1 MDPFKHF
8 SQKYIKLIQII
19 MYRMSP
25 LNSNRRTFLKYSGS
39 IALGF
44 LSSTAISVGWKGKNI
59 TLLGDSIRKGYQ
71 PYVGLYLPEGNNLWG
86 PEGNTQ
92 HTVNL
97 LANAPRWIKNKP
109 ADILHLNS
117 GLHDIKNIP
126 YNSRRKL
133 VSEDLYIENVER
145 IIKYIHYCWPECR
158 VIWATTTP
166 VDEEKANAAHK
177 EANDFSR
184 YNEDVIRYNE
194 LSVDLVNRLGVP
206 VNDLYKFVV
215 EGEKDKIMQ
224 EDGVHFTNFGCQ
236 LLAEKVADAIH
247 VFIE

>member
-1 MDPFKHF
+1 
-8 SQKYIKLIQII
+8 
-19 MYRMSP
+19 MST
-25 LNSNRRTFLKYSGS
+25 LNSNRRTFLKNSGTL
-39 IALGF
+39 ALGLMGSMAF
-44 LSSTAISVGWKGKNI
+44 SMNLKGKNI

-71 PYVGLYLPEGNNLWG
+71 PYVGLYLAEGNNVWG

-92 HTVNL
+92 HTVHL
-97 LANAPRWIKNKP
+97 MANAPEWIKNKP
-109 ADILHLNS
+109 ADIIHLNS

-133 VSEDLYIENVER
+133 VSEELYIENIER
-145 IIKYIHYCWPECR
+145 IIKYIHYCWPECM

-166 VDEEKANAAHK
+166 VNEEKANAAHK

-194 LSVDLVNRLGVP
+194 LSVKLVNRLGLP
-206 VNDLYKFVV
+206 VNDLYKFVM
-215 EGEKDKIMQ
+215 EGEKDQIMK
-224 EDGVHFTNFGCQ
+224 EDGVHFTDFGCQ
-236 LLAEKVADAIH
+236 LLGEQVANAIH

>member
-1 MDPFKHF
+1 
-8 SQKYIKLIQII
+8 
-19 MYRMSP
+19 MSS
-25 LNSNRRTFLKYSGS
+25 LKNNRRTFLKYSGS
-39 IALGF
+39 IALGI
-44 LSSTAISVGWKGKNI
+44 LGSSAIALEWRGKNI
-59 TLLGDSIRKGYQ
+59 TLLGDSIRLGYQ
-71 PYVGLYLPEGNNLWG
+71 PYVGLYLPEGNNIWG

-109 ADILHLNS
+109 ADIIHLNS

-133 VSEDLYIENVER
+133 VSESLYLENIER
-145 IIKYIHYCWPECR
+145 IIKYIHYCWPDCR

-177 EANDFSR
+177 EANDFTR

-194 LSVDLVNRLGVP
+194 LSKDLVNRLGVP
-206 VNDLYKFVV
+206 VNDLYKFVM
-215 EGEKDKIMQ
+215 GADKEMIMK
-224 EDGVHFTNFGCQ
+224 EDGVHFTDFGCQ
-236 LLAEKVADAIH
+236 LLAEQVADTLQ
-247 VFIE
+247 VFID

>member
-1 MDPFKHF
+1 
-8 SQKYIKLIQII
+8 
-19 MYRMSP
+19 MSP
-25 LNSNRRTFLKYSGS
+25 LNSSRRTFLKYSGT

-44 LSSTAISVGWKGKNI
+44 MGSASLSMRWKGKNI

-71 PYVGLYLPEGNNLWG
+71 PYVGLYLPEGNNVWG

-97 LANAPRWIKNKP
+97 MANAPGWIKNKP
-109 ADILHLNS
+109 ADIIHLNS

-133 VSEDLYIENVER
+133 VSEELYIENIER
-145 IIKYIHYCWPECR
+145 IIKYIHYCWPECM

-166 VDEEKANAAHK
+166 VNEEKANATHK

-194 LSVDLVNRLGVP
+194 LSVDLVNRLGLP
-206 VNDLYKFVV
+206 VNDLYKFVM
-215 EGEKDKIMQ
+215 EGEKDQIMK
-224 EDGVHFTNFGCQ
+224 EDGVHFTDFGCQ
-236 LLAEKVADAIH
+236 LLAEQVADAIH

>member
-1 MDPFKHF
+1 MTSFN
-8 SQKYIKLIQII
+8 
-19 MYRMSP
+19 
-25 LNSNRRTFLKYSGS
+25 NSRRTFLKCSGV
-39 IALGF
+39 IALGIF
-44 LSSTAISVGWKGKNI
+44 SSPVISLGSQGKKI
-59 TLLGDSIRKGYQ
+59 TLLGDSIRKAYQ
-71 PYVGLYLPEGNNLWG
+71 PYVGLYLPEGHDVWG

-109 ADILHLNS
+109 ADIIHLNS

-133 VSEDLYIENVER
+133 VSEDLYVENIER

-166 VDEEKANAAHK
+166 VNEEKANAAHK
-177 EANDFSR
+177 EANDFTR

-194 LSVDLVNRLGVP
+194 LSINLVNRLGVP
-206 VNDLYKFVV
+206 VNDLYKFVMA
-215 EGEKDKIMQ
+215 GEKDQIMQ
-224 EDGVHFTNFGCQ
+224 EDGVHFTDFGCQ

-247 VFIE
+247 LFIE

>member
-1 MDPFKHF
+1 M
-8 SQKYIKLIQII
+8 
-19 MYRMSP
+19 
-25 LNSNRRTFLKYSGS
+25 
-39 IALGF
+39 
-44 LSSTAISVGWKGKNI
+44 
-59 TLLGDSIRKGYQ
+59 
-71 PYVGLYLPEGNNLWG
+71 
-86 PEGNTQ
+86 
-92 HTVNL
+92 
-97 LANAPRWIKNKP
+97 
-109 ADILHLNS
+109 
-117 GLHDIKNIP
+117 
-126 YNSRRKL
+126 
-133 VSEDLYIENVER
+133 
-145 IIKYIHYCWPECR
+145 